1 MEKPVILA
9 VDDDPQV
16 LRSIAR
22 DLRDKYGDEY
32 QILRA
37 DSGTSGL
44 QTLDELSESASPV
57 ALLVSD
63 QRMPDMDGVTFL
75 KRARTLYPDS
85 KRALLTAYADTS
97 AAIAAINESQVDYY
111 LTKPWDPPRERL
123 YPVIDDLLDDWKAN
137 HKLGYGGVR
146 MFGSRWMPASHSL
159 KDFLA
164 RNYVPYTFYDV
175 EKDEEALKV
184 KDKIDP
190 AKLPVVVLSTGE

>member
-37 DSGTSGL
+37 DSGTGAL
-44 QTLDELSESASPV
+44 QALDELSEAASPV

-75 KRARTLYPDS
+75 KQARTRYPDS

-123 YPVIDDLLDDWKAN
+123 YPVIDDLLDDWKAH

-146 MFGSRWMPASHSL
+146 IFGSRWMPLSHAL

-164 RNYVPYTFYDV
+164 RNYAPYTFYDV
-175 EKDEEALKV
+175 EKDEEGQKV
-184 KDKIDP
+184 AAKVDRS
-190 AKLPVVVLSTGE
+190 KLPLVVLTTGE